1 MGCTGSRGA
10 GFSAWRKTLSLLAF
24 LGLAAASSSA
34 QAQIYD
40 INTSAGNAVYDQT
53 EVAVFVDNA
62 IVVTGT
68 QNLDGARVAIT
79 TGFDAIGDRLS
90 FTSQHG
96 ITGAYDNTTGILN
109 LSGSATPTQ
118 YQDVLRTVRYES
130 VTTGNPPA
138 GTRTIQFSL
147 GASIFFEPNGHFYE
161 FVSAPGIDWADARN
175 AAAARSYFGLQG
187 YLVTVT
193 SAAENSF
200 VAGKLSGQGWMGASD
215 AILEGQWR
223 WVTGPEGLEELGLGR
238 YFFQQT
244 PFGTGGSAVNGNY
257 HNWAS
262 GEPNDAGGEDH
273 AHFLTN
279 GQWNDYRF
287 DNNAIS
293 GYVVEYGGMPSDPTI
308 NIVAT
313 RDLDVLTCF
322 DNTFNGVETDV
333 DCGDV
338 CGPCGD
344 SQNCADDS
352 DCTSGV
358 CDGGVCQAPTCTDG
372 VQNGTE
378 TGTDCGGSCAG
389 CGTGGTCSIATDC
402 ESLNCQGGVCQAAT
416 CSDGIMNGDETDMDC
431 GGSCGACGVNSGC
444 DDGTDC
450 TTGVCSGG
458 VCQAAT
464 CSDGTQNQDE
474 TDVDCGGATCGTCPD
489 GAACSAPS
497 DCLSGLCDNGVCI
510 MHSFDIETS
519 TGAAVYDQTE
529 VAVVVDDA
537 IVVTGTTDLDGAQ
550 VAITT
555 GFDATGDRLS
565 FTAQHGITG
574 TYDLTTGI
582 LSLSGT
588 ASPTEYQDVL
598 RTVRYEST
606 TSGNPPAGA
615 RTIQFSLGAAGFYF
629 EPNGHF
635 YEFVSAPGIT
645 WQAASAA
652 AQSRRYFGYQ
662 GYLVTV
668 TSAAENQF
676 VFDKLLG
683 QGWMGA
689 SDEAVEGT
697 WRWVTG
703 PEGLEDSGQ
712 GRHFFTQTPFGTGGV
727 AVNGEYA
734 NWDSN
739 EPNNLGGEDF
749 AHFLDSGLWNDYP
762 FNAAP
767 IQGYVVEYGGL
778 PSDPV
783 INVVATRDVEVLT
796 CFDGIFNGVETDI
809 DCGDVCGPCGDLEN
823 CSDDS
828 DCTSGVCSSGV
839 CQVPTCSDGVQN
851 GDESDV
857 DCGGSCDG
865 CGTGGVC
872 SSASDCASGNCD
884 AGQCLAPTCTD
895 GIQNQDETDVDCGGT
910 TCGPCGDG
918 GACNQPSECSSGVC
932 TGNVCQTATCTDG
945 VQNGDE
951 TDVDC
956 GGSCG
961 PCADG
966 GSCGAPGDCTSGV
979 CDSGQCAVPTCTDG
993 VDNGDET
1000 DVDCG
1005 GSCGPCNDG
1014 GSCSVPGDC
1023 TSGVCDNGTC
1033 ETAQCNDGVQNG
1045 TESDV
1050 DCGGSCGPCADGGSC
1065 ASAGDCSSG
1074 VCDSGQ
1080 CAIPTCTDGVQNAD
1094 ETDVD
1099 CGGGTCGACGDGSAC
1114 SVAGDCSTN
1123 LCSAGVCV
1131 VTIDSLGEIT
1141 SPAEDELLSTAT
1153 PTISGTSE
1161 AGTTIEIFV
1170 DGVLVAT
1177 PVADSNGDW
1186 TYTPEDDLDDGA
1198 RVIEAVFTDG
1208 IGNQTTS
1215 EVNVVVDTT
1224 APQVT
1229 VTSPANG
1236 ELLSV
1241 TPERI
1246 TGESEPGNEINV
1258 YINSEFA
1265 GTTTADEN
1273 GAWELEIDPLD
1284 LGDYTVR
1291 VTSRDEADN
1300 IGETESDFSIVDGVR
1315 IATPEDDQIIRIAR
1329 PTISGVSTP
1338 NTDVQLFLNDTPV
1351 ATVTADENGN
1361 WTYTPDSDL
1370 ADGEFELRAEG
1381 AGESTDSVS
1390 FTVDTTR
1397 TGLVIDEPAE
1407 GALVNQNTV
1416 TFRGTAL
1423 AGSTVTVTVDGAEV
1437 GQVTADEN
1445 GAWEWE
1451 SPEFDDGELT
1461 VEFTSENEIGEPE
1474 TASRTITVDTTAPS
1488 LEVTSPLAGES
1499 FPEDGIITGQAEPG
1513 ATVEVFVDDTLVG
1526 ETTADE
1532 NGDWAVEL
1540 PEDFDAAA
1548 GGDLR
1553 VTATDEAGNSTTVE
1567 LSVPE
1572 DVVETVDARILE
1584 GGCEG
1589 CAAATNSTEASFW
1602 LLAFGLFLLGRRR
1615 RVRAR

>member
-1 MGCTGSRGA
+1 MGCTGSEGA

-34 QAQIYD
+34 QAQTFD
-40 INTSAGNAVYDQT
+40 IDTSAGAAVYDQT
-53 EVAVFVDNA
+53 EAPVFVDDGLV
-62 IVVTGT
+62 ITGT
-68 QNLDGARVAIT
+68 LNLDGARVAIT
-79 TGFDAIGDRLS
+79 TGFDALGDRLS

-96 ITGAYDNTTGILN
+96 ITGAYDNTTGILT
-109 LSGSATPTQ
+109 LSGTATPTQ

-130 VTTGNPPA
+130 VTTGNPPPGA
-138 GTRTIQFSL
+138 RTIQYSL

-200 VAGKLSGQGWMGASD
+200 VSGKLSGQGWMGASD
-215 AILEGQWR
+215 QASESIWR
-223 WVTGPEGLEELGLGR
+223 WVTGPEGLESSGQGR
-238 YFFQQT
+238 HFFTQV
-244 PFGTGGSAVNGNY
+244 GNGGSAVNGEY

-273 AHFLTN
+273 AHFLIN

-287 DNNAIS
+287 DNNAIA
-293 GYVVEYGGMPSDPTI
+293 GYVVEYGGMPSDPSLD
-308 NIVAT
+308 IVAT
-313 RDLDVLTCF
+313 RELDVLTCF
-322 DNTFNGVETDV
+322 DGTFNGVETDV

-344 SQNCADDS
+344 LDNCADDS

-358 CDGGVCQAPTCTDG
+358 CDGGVCQAPTCTDS

-389 CGTGGTCSIATDC
+389 CGTGVSCNGPNDC
-402 ESLNCQGGVCQAAT
+402 ESLNCQSGVCQAPT
-416 CSDGIMNGDETDMDC
+416 CSDNILNGDETGTDC
-431 GGSCGACGVNSGC
+431 GGSCGACGVNGGC
-444 DDGTDC
+444 NDGTDC

-464 CSDGTQNQDE
+464 CSDNTQNQDETGVDCGGATCGPCGSGEGCLGNNDCSSGVCTGNVCQAPSCSDNTQNQDETGVDCGGATCGPCADGGGCSDDTDCSSGVCNGNVCQVPTCTDGTQNQDETGADCGGATCGPCADGGGCSDGGDCTSGVCDGNVCQVPTCTDGTLNQDE
-474 TDVDCGGATCGTCPD
+474 TDVDCGGATCGPCAD
-489 GAACSAPS
+489 GGACNQPTECSS
-497 DCLSGLCDNGVCI
+497 GVC
-510 MHSFDIETS
+510 TANVCQVP
-519 TGAAVYDQTE
+519 TC
-529 VAVVVDDA
+529 
-537 IVVTGTTDLDGAQ
+537 TDG
-550 VAITT
+550 VMN
-555 GFDATGDRLS
+555 GD
-565 FTAQHGITG
+565 
-574 TYDLTTGI
+574 
-582 LSLSGT
+582 
-588 ASPTEYQDVL
+588 
-598 RTVRYEST
+598 
-606 TSGNPPAGA
+606 
-615 RTIQFSLGAAGFYF
+615 
-629 EPNGHF
+629 
-635 YEFVSAPGIT
+635 
-645 WQAASAA
+645 
-652 AQSRRYFGYQ
+652 
-662 GYLVTV
+662 
-668 TSAAENQF
+668 
-676 VFDKLLG
+676 
-683 QGWMGA
+683 
-689 SDEAVEGT
+689 
-697 WRWVTG
+697 
-703 PEGLEDSGQ
+703 
-712 GRHFFTQTPFGTGGV
+712 
-727 AVNGEYA
+727 
-734 NWDSN
+734 
-739 EPNNLGGEDF
+739 
-749 AHFLDSGLWNDYP
+749 
-762 FNAAP
+762 
-767 IQGYVVEYGGL
+767 
-778 PSDPV
+778 
-783 INVVATRDVEVLT
+783 
-796 CFDGIFNGVETDI
+796 ETDM
-809 DCGDVCGPCGDLEN
+809 DCGGSCGPCADNGGCLADGDCTSGVCDAGVCQVPTCTDNTQNQDETGVDCGGATCGPCADGGG
-823 CSDDS
+823 CSGNS
-828 DCTSGVCSSGV
+828 DCTSGVCDAGV
-839 CQVPTCSDGVQN
+839 CQVPTCSDN
-851 GDESDV
+851 
-857 DCGGSCDG
+857 
-865 CGTGGVC
+865 T
-872 SSASDCASGNCD
+872 
-884 AGQCLAPTCTD
+884 L
-895 GIQNQDETDVDCGGT
+895 NQDETDVDCGGA
-910 TCGPCGDG
+910 TCGPCADG
-918 GACNQPSECSSGVC
+918 GACNQPSECASGVC
-932 TGNVCQTATCTDG
+932 TGNLCQAPTCSDG
-945 VQNGDE
+945 VENGDE

-966 GSCGAPGDCTSGV
+966 GSCGAPSDCTSGV
-979 CDSGQCAVPTCTDG
+979 CDSGQCAVPTCTDNTQ
-993 VDNGDET
+993 NGDET

-1005 GSCGPCNDG
+1005 GSCGPCADG

-1080 CAIPTCTDGVQNAD
+1080 CAIPTCTDGVQNAG

-1170 DGVLVAT
+1170 DGVLVAS

-1241 TPERI
+1241 TPDRI

-1265 GTTTADEN
+1265 GTATADEN
-1273 GAWELEIDPLD
+1273 GVWELEIDPLD
-1284 LGDYTVR
+1284 IGDYRIR

-1315 IATPEDDQIIRIAR
+1315 IATPEDGQLIRIAR
-1329 PTISGVSTP
+1329 PSFSGVSTP

-1351 ATVTADENGN
+1351 ATVTADDDGN

-1381 AGESTDSVS
+1381 AGDSTDSVS

-1423 AGSTVTVTVDGAEV
+1423 ADSTVTVTVDGAEV

-1451 SPEFDDGELT
+1451 SPELEDGEFSA
-1461 VEFTSENEIGEPE
+1461 EFTSENEIGEPE

-1499 FPEDGIITGQAEPG
+1499 FPEDGVITGQAEPG

-1532 NGDWAVEL
+1532 NGDWALEL

-1553 VTATDEAGNSTTVE
+1553 VTATDEAGNTTTVE

-1572 DVVETVDARILE
+1572 EVVETVDARILE

-1589 CAAATNSTEASFW
+1589 CAAASNSTEGSFW